1 MAVSLV
7 CFAAH
12 CVEIC
17 GCRNAS
23 NGRASITAA
32 RRRRALKFVF
42 AGDEGLPGSVLGK
55 VQAFPL

>member
-7 CFAAH
+7 YFAAH

-17 GCRNAS
+17 RCRNAS
-23 NGRASITAA
+23 VGRGVEY
-32 RRRRALKFVF
+32 RNMPPGALKFVF
-42 AGDEGLPGSVLGK
+42 AGGEGLPGSVLGK